1 MTRYMLT
8 HRFRAPRGGRVL
20 DTLRVEPRAGRCG
33 SGCGDADLA
42 YRCRAVIGSH
52 ELGVAIPVGE
62 GTQIIPSST
71 RYRGCGSDKTGGGE
85 DKSKELND
93 GVVDV

>member
-1 MTRYMLT
+1 MPSSYWK
-8 HRFRAPRGGRVL
+8 PRLLVL
-20 DTLRVEPRAGRCG
+20 
-33 SGCGDADLA
+33 
-42 YRCRAVIGSH
+42 

-85 DKSKELND
+85 NKSKELND
-93 GVVDV
+93 AVVDV